1 MIETKYIDI
10 TNIST
15 QDDLYAALV
24 KAIEPILEEERE
36 IREKLEDE
44 FKEFQAP
51 FVEAF
56 NAATVKEQE
65 VAKKRLNPAKLTLE
79 TSLET
84 IKKKFLAQMEKESK
98 KYDREK
104 ARVEKW
110 FKANTVEAEAV
121 FQEAV
126 AERRAEFEANLA
138 TLGESANQRIQPIN
152 EEYNILAEAMDRHV
166 ESTVSSEELVE
177 NTQEMVS

>member
-1 MIETKYIDI
+1 MIDTQYIDI

-24 KAIEPILEEERE
+24 QAIEPILEEERE
-36 IREKLEDE
+36 QREQLEEE

-51 FVEAF
+51 FVQAF
-56 NAATVKEQE
+56 NAATVHEQE
-65 VAKKRLNPAKLTLE
+65 QAKKRLNPARLTLE

-110 FKANTVEAEAV
+110 FKANTVEAEAE
-121 FQEAV
+121 FQQAV
-126 AERRAEFEANLA
+126 AQRREQFEAHLA
-138 TLGESANQRIQPIN
+138 ALGEQANQRIQPIN
-152 EEYNILAEAMDRHV
+152 DEYNQLAEAMDQAALLKHA
-166 ESTVSSEELVE
+166 EATI
-177 NTQEMVS
+177 N